1 MRVLVVHNAELSH
14 FPPVLNLLQC
24 LSKLGHETVL
34 LCKDYDDVV
43 KDLQIPNLIFVPIDS
58 AEGCS
63 KFTKVLRYLQRKVYI
78 KRKVEELM
86 TECDVIWT
94 TTDGTVRELGDVLL
108 KYRHIMQLMELVEFM
123 PRYPGVSFLHFDIQ
137 KYAQKAI
144 KVVVPEYN
152 RAHIQKTWWNLEKT
166 PVVLPNKPYKIPD
179 MTIIP
184 EELKDLINMM
194 ESEKRKI
201 LLYQGVFFKDR
212 DLDSIAEAVDIL
224 KDKYCLYI
232 MGRDT
237 DYSKDLMKRHP
248 NIVKVPFLNPP
259 KHLYITSRAQVGLM
273 PYVAKKTFYFSI
285 LNALYCAPNKIFEYA
300 GCGLP
305 MLGSHVPGIELPF
318 SQNNIGRC
326 YENTVESVK
335 KELEYIDE
343 HYEEMKKNCLNY
355 FNSISLD
362 DIVSEILYFNCERGE

>member
-24 LSKLGHETVL
+24 LSNLGHETIL
-34 LCKDYDDVV
+34 LCKDHDGIV
-43 KDLQIPNLIFVPIDS
+43 KDLKIPKLRFVPIGS
-58 AEGCS
+58 AEGCG
-63 KFTKVLRYLQRKVYI
+63 KIKKVLKYVQRKKYI
-78 KRKVEELM
+78 KGKVEELM

-94 TTDGTVRELGDVLL
+94 TTDGTVRELGNVLL
-108 KYRHIMQLMELVEFM
+108 KYHHIMQLMELIEYM
-123 PRYPGVSFLHFDIQ
+123 PKYPGVSLLHFDIK
-137 KYAQKAI
+137 KYAQKAA

-152 RAHIQKTWWNLEKT
+152 RAHIQKTWWNLGEIPT
-166 PVVLPNKPYKIPD
+166 ILPNKMYKIPD
-179 MTIIP
+179 LTAIP
-184 EELKDLINMM
+184 DELNDLINMM
-194 ESEKRKI
+194 ENEDRKI

-212 DLDSIAEAVDIL
+212 DLDIIAEAVDEL
-224 KDKYCLYI
+224 NDRYCLYI

-237 DYSKDLMKRHP
+237 DYSKDLMKRHT
-248 NIVKVPFLNPP
+248 NIVKVPFFNPP

-273 PYVAKKTFYFSI
+273 PYVAKKVFYFSI
-285 LNALYCAPNKIFEYA
+285 LNALYCAPNKIFEYS

-318 SQNNIGRC
+318 SQYNIGRC

-335 KELEYIDE
+335 RELEYIDL
-343 HYEEMKKNCLNY
+343 HYDEMHKNCLSY

-362 DIVSEILYFNCERGE
+362 DIVSKILDINCERGE